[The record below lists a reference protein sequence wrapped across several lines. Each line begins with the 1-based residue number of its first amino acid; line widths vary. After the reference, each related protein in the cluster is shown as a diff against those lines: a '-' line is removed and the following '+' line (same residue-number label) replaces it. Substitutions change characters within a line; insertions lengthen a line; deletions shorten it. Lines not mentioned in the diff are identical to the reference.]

1 VFRAGHIAFIFIS
14 FVLIAVGLFVTR
26 RIKPTIDQ
34 LIRVFLPL
42 ALVCETFKLLWIIE
56 IVPIVDVV
64 VEGGQLV
71 YHETGA
77 FSPYLMTQHLPIEL
91 CSLQMV
97 FMFLSLV
104 VKDPMWKRRLHALV
118 YGTALAG
125 GLLAIFLS
133 SIAPDFETAGEFL
146 TSPFAWEFYIYHAM
160 IVVLALYIGLDKE
173 CDLRFA
179 DFRFPAMILVFLD
192 LLSFYMNS
200 ILSVPV
206 FSGGEVKGLAY
217 ALNFFSSYDDP
228 LGLTLATKSQYL
240 LYLVVRYVVGTG
252 FFVLMYVPLLKRG
265 PSKDTSD
272 GLRP

>member
-1 VFRAGHIAFIFIS
+1 VI
-14 FVLIAVGLFVTR
+14 
-26 RIKPTIDQ
+26 
-34 LIRVFLPL
+34 
-42 ALVCETFKLLWIIE
+42 KLLTTIE
-56 IVPIVDVV
+56 VVPMVNAVV
-64 VEGGQLV
+64 VGGQIS
-71 YHETGA
+71 YEQTGD
-77 FSPYLMTQHLPIEL
+77 FSPYLKPEHFPFEL
-91 CSLQMV
+91 CSLQML
-97 FMFLSLV
+97 FMFLAII
-104 VKDPMWKRRLHALV
+104 VKDPMWKHRLHSII

-125 GLLAIFLS
+125 GMLALLLS

>member
-1 VFRAGHIAFIFIS
+1 
-14 FVLIAVGLFVTR
+14 
-26 RIKPTIDQ
+26 
-34 LIRVFLPL
+34 
-42 ALVCETFKLLWIIE
+42 
-56 IVPIVDVV
+56 
-64 VEGGQLV
+64 
-71 YHETGA
+71 
-77 FSPYLMTQHLPIEL
+77 
-91 CSLQMV
+91 
-97 FMFLSLV
+97 
-104 VKDPMWKRRLHALV
+104 
-118 YGTALAG
+118 
-125 GLLAIFLS
+125 
-133 SIAPDFETAGEFL
+133 
-146 TSPFAWEFYIYHAM
+146 M

-240 LYLVVRYVVGTG
+240 LYVAVRYVVGTS